1 MPSSG
6 AHFFSSQKNH
16 LMLSSEKFHPPAPSP
31 SGDGAI
37 FKAVARKKSFHLSID
52 NYSFKHV
59 FNFQFSIDFNKATD
73 IKLNRELISTFD
85 FLNQQASEVKK
96 SLSKAS

>member
-1 MPSSG
+1 MFQVEE
-6 AHFFSSQKNH
+6 HFPLKVHRTCRRAERIFFPSQKNH
-16 LMLSSEKFHPPAPSP
+16 LMLSSEKFNPPAPSP

-37 FKAVARKKSFHLSID
+37 FKAIARKKSFHLSID

-73 IKLNRELISTFD
+73 IKLISF
-85 FLNQQASEVKK
+85 F
-96 SLSKAS
+96 